1 MAVADL
7 SMSLGALSG
16 ARAASP
22 SVVRVVRIYFLIVFV
37 LSLAAVVFAVE
48 GRFPG
53 GLFLF
58 PPSVDWVPPLSSD
71 AWLAAFSIHQ
81 QDPVFAAC
89 GGASSLEEFR
99 TLYGWEWL
107 RRGSVLLL
115 GTASLIGLAGAGAW
129 PRYRFALPRLLGLCL
144 IGLAL
149 ALGRVLVGFAVANV
163 DDLARFNVGQ
173 YRHAVDLTFASLAVG
188 AVLASVVAPPLPA
201 GAVRRLWPSGSAVL
215 WLFVLLLDICFGAL
229 FLARDAATAWTGW
242 PGIADFPPL
251 DRFASY
257 DSVWLNL
264 VFNPYAI
271 QLVHRGLSAGLW
283 LAALLYLAWTIKRN
297 ARDAG
302 GAAALFGLLTAQM
315 AIGVST
321 LVVGT
326 PPPAL
331 SIAHRVGGVLLVAA
345 ALLLPRRLPL
355 NGR

>member
-16 ARAASP
+16 ARAASL

-37 LSLAAVVFAVE
+37 LSLAALVFAVE
-48 GRFPG
+48 GRLPG
-53 GLFLF
+53 GLFLY
-58 PPSVDWVPPLSSD
+58 PPNVDWVPPLSSES
-71 AWLAAFSIHQ
+71 WLAAFALHQ

-89 GGASSLEEFR
+89 GGAASLEEFR

-115 GTASLIGLAGAGAW
+115 GTAS
-129 PRYRFALPRLLGLCL
+129 RLCL
-144 IGLAL
+144 IGLAF
-149 ALGRVLVGFAVANV
+149 ALGRVLVGFAVANI

-188 AVLASVVAPPLPA
+188 AVLASVVAPPLP
-201 GAVRRLWPSGSAVL
+201 VRSVRQLWPSGSAVL
-215 WLFVLLLDICFGAL
+215 WVFVLLLDICFGAL

-283 LAALLYLAWTIKRN
+283 LAALLYLVWTIKRN
-297 ARDAG
+297 GREVG
-302 GAAALFGLLTAQM
+302 GAVALFGLLTAQM

-345 ALLLPRRLPL
+345 ALLLPRPPPPPL

>member
-1 MAVADL
+1 MIAERACLHGQGAAGHYDGSALAVGTARHGCRGPVDVARRPLGHARRFAQRRSGGADL
-7 SMSLGALSG
+7 FPDRLRLEPRRRGVRRGRPVSG
-16 ARAASP
+16 RAFS
-22 SVVRVVRIYFLIVFV
+22 
-37 LSLAAVVFAVE
+37 VFAERRLGPAALV
-48 GRFPG
+48 RR
-53 GLFLF
+53 LARRLLD
-58 PPSVDWVPPLSSD
+58 PSAGS
-71 AWLAAFSIHQ
+71 
-81 QDPVFAAC
+81 VFAAC

-99 TLYGWEWL
+99 TLYGWERL

-242 PGIADFPPL
+242 PGIADFP
-251 DRFASY
+251 
-257 DSVWLNL
+257 
-264 VFNPYAI
+264 
-271 QLVHRGLSAGLW
+271 
-283 LAALLYLAWTIKRN
+283 
-297 ARDAG
+297 
-302 GAAALFGLLTAQM
+302 
-315 AIGVST
+315 
-321 LVVGT
+321 
-326 PPPAL
+326 
-331 SIAHRVGGVLLVAA
+331 
-345 ALLLPRRLPL
+345 
-355 NGR
+355 